1 MVKYKTE
8 KRIRQPQETFK
19 KMIEVQQFLLPL
31 QVGSMF
37 LLSSNLKLKKNIIW
51 KKVTQKEARHM
62 VE

>member
-37 LLSSNLKLKKNIIW
+37 LLSSNLKLKKNII
-51 KKVTQKEARHM
+51 
-62 VE
+62 